1 MAAAPDVVK
10 RAQDARLW
18 KRELQLAGR
27 REKEWR
33 ERSEKIVK
41 RYESEERKR
50 NRYNVVWAVTE
61 ILTGACY
68 NSKPEPDVR
77 RRFRDNDPV
86 GKAVSEILERSL
98 NVVLDYEDTED
109 SLDADVLE
117 GCLVGRGLSRVRYD
131 AKIKQTPKE
140 ETDGVP
146 DPDARNE
153 VEESVEGETCCI
165 EHVDWRDF
173 RHGFGRT
180 WAEVPWVGFRHK
192 LTDDDAKD
200 KFEEADI
207 GSVKFTVPVTDDAK
221 KPSEETN
228 ETQKVAEFWEIWD
241 KTGNRVFF
249 LQDDC
254 PQLLFPKANPT
265 GEPPLTLDGF
275 FPCPQPLR
283 FVVSVG
289 SLKPIP
295 HFNQYEEQADQLDR
309 ISARIDKIVEQMK
322 VRGAYDARV
331 QEVKGVMDASDGELV
346 PIQNAAAYIEKS
358 GLEAAIAWMPTDQ
371 LVAVLQQ
378 LYAARQ
384 EQKGIIDEIT
394 GISDIVRGDTDPD
407 ETASAQKL
415 KSNYASVRLRRMQRR
430 VRRYMRDLLRLA
442 AQVIATKFG
451 HDTLAAMTD
460 LKFPTAEQKAM
471 MQMQLQ
477 RLQQAQQM
485 QPPGQPQPPNPQI
498 DQLTQL
504 LKVPSWDEIMGL
516 MRSQVMRQYRTDVET
531 DSTIAETIDSDATG
545 LAQVLQAVSQT
556 LTEMAPLVQ
565 SKALPVDA
573 AKELVMTVVRR
584 ARMGSAV
591 EDSFEKLQAPQP
603 PPPPVDHSVQV
614 AQIKAQSDQQIAQMK
629 EQGDQQRLHLQAQVD
644 TLHQQLEA
652 QRNKYA
658 EDLKNQREQLMHEQ
672 QLQADSVDS
681 HLQAQKEF
689 LLEQQKAS
697 NSLMES
703 KLDAAVKII
712 VAQIAAKAQ
721 EQAAAA
727 SAEREVA
734 ADLQ

>member
-1 MAAAPDVVK
+1 MAAAADVVK

-18 KRELQLAGR
+18 KRELQLADK

-33 ERSEKIVK
+33 EKAEKIVK
-41 RYESEERKR
+41 RYESEEKKR

-61 ILTGACY
+61 ILSGACY

-77 RRFRDNDPV
+77 RRFRDSDPV
-86 GKAVSEILERSL
+86 GKAVSEILERGL

-109 SLDADVLE
+109 ALDSDVLE
-117 GCLVGRGLSRVRYD
+117 GFLVGRGISRVRYD
-131 AKIKQTPKE
+131 AKIKQTPRE
-140 ETDGVP
+140 ATESVP

-153 VEESVEGETCCI
+153 VEESIEGETCCI

-173 RHGFGRT
+173 RHGFGRM
-180 WAEVPWVGFRHK
+180 WAEVSWVGFRHK
-192 LTDDDAKD
+192 LTGDDAKE

-207 GSVKFTVPVTDDAK
+207 GSVKFTVPVVDDSK
-221 KPSEETN
+221 KPGDETT
-228 ETQKVAEFWEIWD
+228 ETQKIAEFWEIWD

-249 LQDDC
+249 LQEDC
-254 PQLLFPKANPT
+254 AQLLFPKDNPE
-265 GEPPLTLDGF
+265 GAPPLTLDGF

-283 FVVSVG
+283 LVVSVG
-289 SLKPIP
+289 SQKPIP

-309 ISARIDKIVEQMK
+309 ISARIDKIVEEMK

-331 QEVKGVMDASDGELV
+331 PELKGVTDAHDGELV
-346 PIQNAAAYIEKS
+346 PIQNAAAYMEG
-358 GLEAAIAWMPTDQ
+358 GLDKAITWMPTDQ

-378 LYAARQ
+378 LYEARR
-384 EQKGIIDEIT
+384 EQKAVIDEVT
-394 GISDIVRGDTDPD
+394 GISDIVRGNTDPD

-415 KSNYASVRLRRMQRR
+415 KSSYASVRLRRMQRR

-451 HDTLAAMTD
+451 PDTLSAMTD
-460 LKFPTAEQKAM
+460 LKFPTAEQKALLQ
-471 MQMQLQ
+471 MQM
-477 RLQQAQQM
+477 QQAQQA
-485 QPPGQPQPPNPQI
+485 GQPVDPN
-498 DQLTQL
+498 L
-504 LKVPSWDEIMGL
+504 LKVPSWDEIMQL

-556 LTEMAPLVQ
+556 LTELAPLVQ
-565 SKALPVDA
+565 SQALPVEA

-591 EDSFEKLQAPQP
+591 EDSFEKLKAPQP
-603 PPPPVDHSVQV
+603 PPQPPDHSVQV
-614 AQIKAQSDQQIAQMK
+614 AQIKAESDQKIAQMK
-629 EQGDQQRLHLQAQVD
+629 EQGDEQRLHLQAQVD

-681 HLQAQKEF
+681 QLQAQKEF
-689 LLEQQKAS
+689 VLEQQKAS

-703 KLDAAVKII
+703 KLDAAVRII
-712 VAQIAAKAQ
+712 VAQIQAKAQ

-727 SAEREVA
+727 SAEREVTT
-734 ADLQ
+734 DLQ